1 MVAIALCST
10 KGGTGKTTISFNL
23 AERACADGLAVAV
36 VDFDPQEGF
45 AGLVGLRPES
55 LDRWAVFRC
64 RVDVKGA
71 EDLERLK
78 REGRYDLVICDLPG
92 SDSMSLV
99 RLLQQMDLV
108 LSPVGPSA
116 SELMV
121 AANFAWMVQPFD
133 LPVVFVPNNLPVS
146 PQRRQILLNEL
157 DRFAESVCPVTVYR
171 RMAQVDALRS
181 GRGVCEAAPR
191 SPAASEIDSLWRWV
205 AGHLEIGVGGGNDA
219 EIPVEGIAISG

>member
-10 KGGTGKTTISFNL
+10 KGGTGKTTLSFNL
-23 AERACADGLAVAV
+23 AERARADGLTVAV

-45 AGLVGLRPES
+45 AGLLGLRPEH
-55 LDRWAVFRC
+55 LDLWAVFSC

-71 EDLERLK
+71 ENLERLK
-78 REGRYDLVICDLPG
+78 REEQYDLVICDLPG
-92 SDSMSLV
+92 TDSMSLV

-121 AANFAWMVQPFD
+121 AANFAWMAQPFD

-146 PQRRQILLNEL
+146 PQRLKVLMEEL
-157 DRFAESVCPVTVYR
+157 DRFAEAVCPVPVYR
-171 RMAQVDALRS
+171 RMAQLDALRS

-191 SPAASEIDSLWRWV
+191 SAAAEIDALWRWV
-205 AGHLEIGVGGGNDA
+205 ANKLALGVDGGNDA
-219 EIPVEGIAISG
+219 EAPTESIAIAG